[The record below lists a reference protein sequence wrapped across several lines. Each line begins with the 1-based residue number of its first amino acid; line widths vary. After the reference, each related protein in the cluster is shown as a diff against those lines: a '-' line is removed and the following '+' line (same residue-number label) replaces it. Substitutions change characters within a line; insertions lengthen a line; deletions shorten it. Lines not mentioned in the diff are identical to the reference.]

1 VYNYLW
7 GIGLNEK
14 KMCSGLAR
22 CKNACYIKMF
32 VDFLAEGRRE
42 VKNNKNS
49 KEYSGHELNVA
60 SQHRMPKML
69 SSSIFKFN
77 KKSDRDFLLNLF
89 HQASE
94 IKKINNIPFV

>member
-60 SQHRMPKML
+60 SQHRHAKKCYHLPF
-69 SSSIFKFN
+69 SSLTKSLIGIFF
-77 KKSDRDFLLNLF
+77 
-89 HQASE
+89 
-94 IKKINNIPFV
+94 